1 MGKEDKDIFIIS
13 SFKKSKFYDQLEWAD
28 DLIQKESHYLFNN
41 DFKVF
46 DPREI
51 YEYIQRFDSSNRIN
65 LLGKCVILDRSTK
78 YENKVLVCPIYP
90 KSYSINKFGLNIGK
104 IYGLNEEEYIAAI
117 SEIKFISKR
126 RFKLND
132 KSISDAQNI
141 CYLST
146 CAYLS
151 ILEAYK
157 RIIDTIIKRVN
168 DNSLFS
174 YQNAKYLSA

>member
-1 MGKEDKDIFIIS
+1 MCTIF
-13 SFKKSKFYDQLEWAD
+13 
-28 DLIQKESHYLFNN
+28 
-41 DFKVF
+41 
-46 DPREI
+46 
-51 YEYIQRFDSSNRIN
+51 
-65 LLGKCVILDRSTK
+65 
-78 YENKVLVCPIYP
+78 
-90 KSYSINKFGLNIGK
+90 NKFGLNIGK

-141 CYLST
+141 CCLST

-174 YQNAKYLSA
+174 YQNAKYLTA